1 MHTMHRSL
9 ERRLL
14 SEIRRIPIL
23 DTHEHLEEEGNP
35 WRLDRSGWAMLL
47 HYVACDFVAAGVP
60 AEILERAQGPG
71 LAPEER
77 WDLIAPWWPAVTHG
91 SYAHVLLHGVKAL
104 HGIETVSRETVP
116 RLEAAMR
123 ASYPRGAYRRAL
135 KTLANIELS
144 LVDPLEP
151 DPRDGGP
158 VAHRGSGCDP
168 EYFLCDY
175 HERVTDDPM
184 VAARRLQART
194 GHEVKDL
201 SSLKKALADDVA
213 RAASYAPAIK
223 ITLGYTRELDF
234 EAVAEEDAAPLAA
247 KAIAGER
254 LEVSEHRA
262 LVDHLV
268 DYLADLG
275 ADLQLPVKLHTGLHA
290 GGRNFPSRTQVEPL
304 TGLIRR
310 HPRTGFD
317 LFHLGWPNFRDAAL
331 LTKYYANVHLDFCW
345 TWEAVPADARIA
357 LDLCLDLCPVT
368 KLFGFGGDYFHLE
381 GAIGASALAR
391 EGIASVLAR
400 RVAAGRHTEDEAL
413 EIARTILHDAPAR
426 FFRTE
431 EKRAASCRQRN
442 AAAAA

>member
-1 MHTMHRSL
+1 MHRDL

-14 SEIRRIPIL
+14 SEIRRIAIL
-23 DTHEHLEEEGNP
+23 DTHEHLEEEGNL
-35 WRLDRSGWAMLL
+35 WRFDRSGWAMLL
-47 HYVACDFVAAGVP
+47 HYLTSDFVAAGVP
-60 AEILERAQGPG
+60 AEILVRVQGPG

-77 WDLIAPWWPAVTHG
+77 WDLVAPWWPAVAHG
-91 SYAHVLLHGVKAL
+91 SYACVLRRGVEAL

-116 RLEAAMR
+116 AIEAAMR

-135 KTLANIELS
+135 KTLANLELS

-158 VAHRGSGCDP
+158 VTHRGSNCDP
-168 EYFLCDY
+168 EYFQCDY
-175 HERVTDDPM
+175 HERVTEDP
-184 VAARRLQART
+184 VLAARRLQART
-194 GHEVKDL
+194 GQEVRDL
-201 SSLKKALADDVA
+201 PSWKKALADDVA
-213 RAASYAPAIK
+213 RAAPFAPAIK
-223 ITLGYTRELDF
+223 ITLGYFRDLDF
-234 EAVAEEDAAPLAA
+234 DAVTERDAAPLAA
-247 KAIAGER
+247 KAIAGNP
-254 LEVSEHRA
+254 LDASEHRA

-268 DYLADLG
+268 EYLADLG
-275 ADLQLPVKLHTGLHA
+275 AELELPVKLHTGLHA
-290 GGRNFPSRTQVEPL
+290 SGRNFLSRTRVEPL

-331 LTKYYANVHLDFCW
+331 LTKYYPNVHLDFCW

-368 KLFGFGGDYFHLE
+368 KLFGFGGDHFHLE

-400 RVAAGRHTEDEAL
+400 RVAARRHTEDEAL
-413 EIARTILHDAPAR
+413 QIARTILHDAPAR

-431 EKRAASCRQRN
+431 EKRAAARRLFTPGPTPAS
-442 AAAAA
+442 